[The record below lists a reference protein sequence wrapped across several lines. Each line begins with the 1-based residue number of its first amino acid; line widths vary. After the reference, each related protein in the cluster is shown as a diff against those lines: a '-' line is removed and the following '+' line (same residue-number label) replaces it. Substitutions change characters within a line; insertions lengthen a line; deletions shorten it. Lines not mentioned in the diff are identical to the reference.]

1 MIFKYKA
8 YNTDASLNFDINL
21 EKNKNVYCFI
31 GENAAGKTN
40 LFENMAKSLIFSHSL
55 FKNTDQHLY
64 SKIFWKES
72 IQENIKGLK
81 LFLPALIFI
90 NDTEVKK
97 DDSWQLTSFENI
109 INYNLQFVFDKPVI
123 FIGANNRGYTK
134 NIDRKHIK
142 VLGNYA
148 DSFNEAFL
156 KTYNYINGNT
166 VEDTD
171 LAEWISSRLIINPS
185 FVESTDDRTSEVNHC
200 LALIDKL
207 ETNSD
212 QKIRDLSEKE
222 YCFSFSQGL
231 LWLNNIPVNKLST
244 GYISILK
251 IFQDIINN
259 FSAWIRLQN
268 SDLKEHNLNDF
279 EAIVFIDELESHL
292 HPKWQHKFIPLLK
305 EFFPKITFY
314 IATHSPVIIS
324 TTNEGEAYELVRD
337 DFDVTAKKLGNP
349 KEWYLADIFSQAF
362 HVNLN
367 KSISLSDTNDYSIS
381 HLLKK
386 FSILVKNY
394 AVNQDDR
401 LKNEVEELY
410 QKILP
415 NLSSDD
421 PRRRSL
427 DSLRSLVNE
436 SN

>member
-40 LFENMAKSLIFSHSL
+40 LFENLAKSLIYSHSL
-55 FKNTDQHLY
+55 FKNSDQYQY
-64 SKIFWKES
+64 SNIFWKES
-72 IQENIKGLK
+72 IQEKIKDLK
-81 LFLPALIFI
+81 LFLPSLISI
-90 NDTEVKK
+90 NDSEVKK
-97 DDSWQLTSFENI
+97 DDSWQVTYFENI
-109 INYNLQFVFDKPVI
+109 KNYNLPFVFDKPVV
-123 FIGANNRGYTK
+123 FIGAKNRGYTN
-134 NIDRKHIK
+134 NINKKHIK

-156 KTYNYINGNT
+156 KTYNYIIGNS

-185 FVESTDDRTSEVNHC
+185 FVDSSDDRSPEVNHC

-207 ETNSD
+207 ETKSNR
-212 QKIRDLSEKE
+212 KAINLSEKE
-222 YCFSFSQGL
+222 HCFSFSQGL

-251 IFQDIINN
+251 VFQDIINN

-268 SDLKEHNLNDF
+268 SDLKEHDIINF

-292 HPKWQHKFIPLLK
+292 HPKWQHRFIPLLK

-314 IATHSPVIIS
+314 IATHSPVIVS
-324 TTNEGEAYELVRD
+324 TTNEGEAYELVRN

-367 KSISLSDTNDYSIS
+367 KSTSLTDTNKSNIS
-381 HLLKK
+381 QMLKS
-386 FSILVKNY
+386 FSIMVKNY
-394 AVNQDDR
+394 AINQDNR
-401 LKNEVEELY
+401 LKKEVEELY
-410 QKILP
+410 DKILP

-436 SN
+436 TN

>member
-1 MIFKYKA
+1 MIYKYKA

-40 LFENMAKSLIFSHSL
+40 LFENLAKSLIYSHSL
-55 FKNTDQHLY
+55 FKNSDQYQY
-64 SKIFWKES
+64 SNIFWKES
-72 IQENIKGLK
+72 IQEKIKDLK
-81 LFLPALIFI
+81 LFLPSLISI
-90 NDTEVKK
+90 NDSEVKK
-97 DDSWQLTSFENI
+97 DDSWQVTYFENI
-109 INYNLQFVFDKPVI
+109 KNYNLPFVFDKPVV
-123 FIGANNRGYTK
+123 FIGAKNRGYTN
-134 NIDRKHIK
+134 NINKKHIK

-156 KTYNYINGNT
+156 KTYNYIIGNS

-185 FVESTDDRTSEVNHC
+185 FVDSSDDRSPEVNHC

-207 ETNSD
+207 ETKSNR
-212 QKIRDLSEKE
+212 KAINLSEKE
-222 YCFSFSQGL
+222 HCFSFSQGL

-251 IFQDIINN
+251 VFQDIINN

-268 SDLKEHNLNDF
+268 SDLKEHDIINF

-292 HPKWQHKFIPLLK
+292 HPKWQHRFIPLLK

-314 IATHSPVIIS
+314 IATHSPVIVS
-324 TTNEGEAYELVRD
+324 TTNEGEAYELVRN

-367 KSISLSDTNDYSIS
+367 KSTSLTDTNKSNIS
-381 HLLKK
+381 QMLKS
-386 FSILVKNY
+386 FSIMVKNY
-394 AVNQDDR
+394 AINQDNR
-401 LKNEVEELY
+401 LKKEVEELY
-410 QKILP
+410 DKILP

-436 SN
+436 TN

>member
-8 YNTDASLNFDINL
+8 SNTDASLNFDINL

-40 LFENMAKSLIFSHSL
+40 LFENMAKSLIFSHSM
-55 FKNTDQHLY
+55 FKNTNQYQY
-64 SKIFWKES
+64 SNIFWKES
-72 IQENIKGLK
+72 IHEKLINLK
-81 LFLPALIFI
+81 FFLPSLIHI

-97 DDSWQLTSFENI
+97 DESCGRSYFKDIQ
-109 INYNLQFVFDKPVI
+109 NYNLNFVCDKPVV
-123 FIGANNRGYTK
+123 FIGAKNRGYAK
-134 NIDRKHIK
+134 NINNKHIK
-142 VLGNYA
+142 VLGNYG
-148 DSFNEAFL
+148 DSFNESFF
-156 KTYNYINGNT
+156 KTYNYIVGNP

-171 LAEWISSRLIINPS
+171 LAEWISSRLIINPR
-185 FVESTDDRTSEVNHC
+185 FVEPTDNRASEVNHC

-207 ETNSD
+207 ESD
-212 QKIRDLSEKE
+212 TSQKISSFSEKE
-222 YCFSFSQGL
+222 HCFTFSQGL
-231 LWLNNIPVNKLST
+231 LWLNNIPVHKLST
-244 GYISILK
+244 GYISIIK

-259 FSAWIRLQN
+259 FSAWTRLQN
-268 SDLKEHNLNDF
+268 ANFKTNNINDF

-305 EFFPKITFY
+305 EFFPKTTFY

-337 DFDVTAKKLGNP
+337 GVDVTSKKLGNP

-367 KSISLSDTNDYSIS
+367 KSMSLSGRDDSDIS
-381 HLLKK
+381 QMLKK
-386 FSILVKNY
+386 FSILVKDY
-394 AVNQDDR
+394 AVKKDNAI
-401 LKNEVEELY
+401 KKAAEELY
-410 QKILP
+410 EQILP
-415 NLSSDD
+415 SLSTDD

-436 SN
+436 AN